1 LSCERLTKED
11 REIVEAL
18 RQGRPGA
25 FAALH
30 GAYLDRVF
38 GYTVRRLTSREDA
51 EDVTCEVFAAC
62 VSSINKLR
70 NDTLLVPWLLGIA
83 RRKIVDHRRRSRSRE
98 TPVSDCSPVEGF
110 DIYSEL
116 PDDVFCR
123 VEVVDAVRSA
133 MARLPESQREAL
145 LLHHGDGL
153 SLREAALVMN
163 RSEDSVKA
171 LLRRGRT
178 GLAALLDGGRA
189 VGVTQGGMEN
199 APEPKQLPICRGEL
213 PQ

>member
-1 LSCERLTKED
+1 MSCERPPKEE
-11 REIVEAL
+11 REIIEAL
-18 RQGRPGA
+18 RQSSSDG

-30 GAYLDRVF
+30 AGYLDRVF
-38 GYTVRRLTSREDA
+38 GYVVRRLPRREDA

-70 NDTLLVPWLLGIA
+70 NDTQLVPWLLGIA
-83 RRKIVDHRRRSRSRE
+83 RRKIIDHRRRSRNRE
-98 TPVSDCSPVEGF
+98 TPVSGCSALAGI
-110 DIYSEL
+110 DIHLEL
-116 PDDVFCR
+116 PDDIFR
-123 VEVVDAVRSA
+123 RTEVIEAVRSA
-133 MARLPESQREAL
+133 MARLPEPQREAL

-171 LLRRGRT
+171 LLRRGRAR
-178 GLAALLDGGRA
+178 LAALLDGGRA
-189 VGVTQGGMEN
+189 VGLTQGGMEN
-199 APEPKQLPICRGEL
+199 APESKQLPICRGEL